1 MSTSPQ
7 QTFPLSGVYLPL
19 APTPNPT
26 GFVPPPPCL
35 PQLRCLPPPL
45 PLPPPP
51 PPPPPPPLA
60 PTYAGFHSNN
70 WTSPTTTYT
79 RVAVEDLFVTNTVSA
94 KMPMVWPPSTRSSQ
108 LNPNANPFQPAY
120 QRSQPLPQA
129 HRSCQPANANP
140 LQIKSTA
147 NLKQT
152 TSHNTSPP
160 SETKQQRSSIVPSQS
175 LPQHTF
181 VSRGTMYFGQTTGSP
196 FEDENEATVV
206 SDTETSVE
214 PERKPQLLDS
224 MTGILKPVPKR
235 DIAKMMWEAA
245 DLYDNAIRTIQ
256 ERRAE
261 LQKLRERK
269 KSKNKGD
276 KAKKSTDS
284 TVDIDPEVIVRDI
297 VKSSHHKAA
306 RERRHGTEQTRKPF
320 LYLMQDPYLGDGQSG
335 VKDYPTRYGQ
345 LSQTKLAVQ
354 TEEIT
359 TKATDSRAINSKS
372 QSVSHAFVGKE
383 VTVDEIASAIMRME
397 TDLFRRRGGAL
408 HMTKAAVTSVVE
420 EVQRYIIDQLKLD
433 PVRAQDRTA
442 CGTSKVQK
450 VRLDGAPKLCELTEE
465 GDKSTAARNKG
476 NGILTYDG
484 KEVTVKVIVKAIVK
498 MIREIYGRRPP
509 FRVSRSALTE
519 FVANKQEKIFK
530 VLKLKA
536 FDWTNSDEL
545 KSNTPVITEVQ
556 SKNYKVK
563 ELPEFTIS
571 SLKTARAPKARRKI
585 KPIFIRRSLS
595 SIENKKVRKK
605 KGRPADDLADSQRR
619 ILKPRKN
626 RPRQSSERPSKEKL
640 ESVNTAIGPVEKGT
654 ICSSIQPNVK
664 SVAAAADIDGEEKW
678 SADDESNGTSRSGSS
693 KDLRA
698 VAGKFTRCYLT
709 RRSTFRY
716 RTERSFYSYST
727 NSRYRGRLHKMFV
740 SGMSPR
746 NGKKA
751 SPKKRISTES
761 ADEEKT
767 TTVNS
772 SDVIVPAVTD
782 SSSIYGRMTAAP
794 TSIVIRTVEKKSKK
808 RGKKGWRKSWI

>member
-1 MSTSPQ
+1 M
-7 QTFPLSGVYLPL
+7 SGVYLPL
-19 APTPNPT
+19 APTPNPA

-51 PPPPPPPLA
+51 PPPPPPLP
-60 PTYAGFHSNN
+60 PTYSGFHSNN

-94 KMPMVWPPSTRSSQ
+94 QMPMVWPPSTRSSP

-129 HRSCQPANANP
+129 HRSCQPAVANP
-140 LQIKSTA
+140 PPAKSTA

-152 TSHNTSPP
+152 TGQIASPP
-160 SETKQQRSSIVPSQS
+160 SEALPSIVPSRS
-175 LPQHTF
+175 LPQNTYM
-181 VSRGTMYFGQTTGSP
+181 SRGTMYFGQNTGSS
-196 FEDENEATVV
+196 FEDGNETVA
-206 SDTETSVE
+206 SDTETVVE
-214 PERKPQLLDS
+214 PEKKPQLMDS
-224 MTGILKPVPKR
+224 IAGILKPVPKR

-261 LQKLRERK
+261 LQKLKERK
-269 KSKNKGD
+269 KSKNKGG
-276 KAKKSTDS
+276 KAKESTDS
-284 TVDIDPEVIVRDI
+284 TDDIDPEIIVRDI
-297 VKSSHHKAA
+297 VKSSHRKAA
-306 RERRHGTEQTRKPF
+306 RERKHGADQTRKPF
-320 LYLMQDPYLGDGQSG
+320 VFLMQDPWHVHLGDGQSG
-335 VKDYPTRYGQ
+335 VKVSPTRYGQ
-345 LSQTKLAVQ
+345 LSQTKLPVRM
-354 TEEIT
+354 EEIT
-359 TKATDSRAINSKS
+359 TNAVDSRTTKSKS
-372 QSVSHAFVGKE
+372 RSVSHTLTGKE
-383 VTVDEIASAIMRME
+383 VTVNEIASAIMRME
-397 TDLFRRRGGAL
+397 TDLFKRKGPAL
-408 HMTKAAVTSVVE
+408 YMTKAAVTSVIE
-420 EVQRYIIDQLKLD
+420 EVQCYIIDQLKLD

-442 CGTSKVQK
+442 RGTSEVQK
-450 VRLDGAPKLCELTEE
+450 FRLKGALKLFELTEE
-465 GDKSTAARNKG
+465 GDKSTAARNEQ

-498 MIREIYGRRPP
+498 MIHEIYGRRPP
-509 FRVSRSALTE
+509 FRISRSVLTE
-519 FVANKQEKIFK
+519 FIANKQEKIFR
-530 VLKLKA
+530 VLKLTDR
-536 FDWTNSDEL
+536 DWTNSYEL

-556 SKNYKVK
+556 SKDYEVK
-563 ELPEFTIS
+563 ELPEFTAS

-585 KPIFIRRSLS
+585 KPIFIRRRLS

-605 KGRPADDLADSQRR
+605 KVRPADDSVDSQRR

-626 RPRQSSERPSKEKL
+626 RPRPSPERPSKEKS
-640 ESVNTAIGPVEKGT
+640 ESVTTAIGPVEKG
-654 ICSSIQPNVK
+654 IMGSSIQSHVRSLPETAGIN
-664 SVAAAADIDGEEKW
+664 GEERL

-693 KDLRA
+693 KELPGSP
-698 VAGKFTRCYLT
+698 GKFPKCFLT

-716 RTERSFYSYST
+716 RTERSFYSYSA
-727 NSRYRGRLHKMFV
+727 NSRYRGRLHKVFV

-772 SDVIVPAVTD
+772 SDVIAPAVTD

>member
-51 PPPPPPPLA
+51 PPPPSLA
-60 PTYAGFHSNN
+60 PTYTGFHSNN
-70 WTSPTTTYT
+70 WTNPTTTYT

-120 QRSQPLPQA
+120 QRSQALPQA
-129 HRSCQPANANP
+129 HRSSQPAIVNP
-140 LQIKSTA
+140 LPVKSTA

-160 SETKQQRSSIVPSQS
+160 SETTRQRPDIVPSHS
-175 LPQHTF
+175 LPQNTYM
-181 VSRGTMYFGQTTGSP
+181 SRGTMYFGQATGSL
-196 FEDENEATVV
+196 FEDENETTVV
-206 SDTETSVE
+206 SDTETGVE
-214 PERKPQLLDS
+214 PERKPQPLDS

-276 KAKKSTDS
+276 KAKESTDS
-284 TVDIDPEVIVRDI
+284 TDDIDPEVIVRDI
-297 VKSSHHKAA
+297 VKSSHRKAA
-306 RERRHGTEQTRKPF
+306 RERRHGTDQTRKPF
-320 LYLMQDPYLGDGQSG
+320 VYLMQDPYLGDGQSG
-335 VKDYPTRYGQ
+335 VKDSPTRYGR
-345 LSQTKLAVQ
+345 LSQTKLAVR

-359 TKATDSRAINSKS
+359 TKAADSKAINSKS
-372 QSVSHAFVGKE
+372 HNVSHTFIRKE
-383 VTVDEIASAIMRME
+383 VTVGEIASAIMKME
-397 TDLFRRRGGAL
+397 TDLFKRKGAAL
-408 HMTKAAVTSVVE
+408 HMTKAAVTSVIE
-420 EVQRYIIDQLKLD
+420 EVQRFIIDQLKLD

-442 CGTSKVQK
+442 RGTSKVQK
-450 VRLDGAPKLCELTEE
+450 VRLEGALKLCELAKE
-465 GDKSTAARNKG
+465 GDKTTAAKG
-476 NGILTYDG
+476 KRNGILTYDD

-519 FVANKQEKIFK
+519 FVASRQEKIFK
-530 VLKLKA
+530 ILKLTDRA
-536 FDWTNSDEL
+536 
-545 KSNTPVITEVQ
+545 NTPVITEVQ

-563 ELPEFTIS
+563 ELPEPEFTAS
-571 SLKTARAPKARRKI
+571 SLKTARAAKARRKI
-585 KPIFIRRSLS
+585 KPIFIRRRLS
-595 SIENKKVRKK
+595 SFETKKVRKK
-605 KGRPADDLADSQRR
+605 KVRPADDSVDSQRR

-626 RPRQSSERPSKEKL
+626 RPRPSPERPSKEKS
-640 ESVNTAIGPVEKGT
+640 ESVNTAIGPVEKG
-654 ICSSIQPNVK
+654 IMGSSIQSHVR
-664 SVAAAADIDGEEKW
+664 SVPETAGINGEERL

-693 KDLRA
+693 KELP
-698 VAGKFTRCYLT
+698 GSPEKFPKCFLT
-709 RRSTFRY
+709 RRSTLRY
-716 RTERSFYSYST
+716 RAERSFYSYSA
-727 NSRYRGRLHKMFV
+727 NSRYRGRLHKVLV

-761 ADEEKT
+761 ADEDKT

-772 SDVIVPAVTD
+772 SDVIPPAVAD

-794 TSIVIRTVEKKSKK
+794 ASIVIRTVEKKSKK